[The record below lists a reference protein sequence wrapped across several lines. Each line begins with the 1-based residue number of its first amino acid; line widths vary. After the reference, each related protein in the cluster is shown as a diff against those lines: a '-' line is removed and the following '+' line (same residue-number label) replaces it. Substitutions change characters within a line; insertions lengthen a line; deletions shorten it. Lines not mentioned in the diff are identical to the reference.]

1 MSQLPLPK
9 LFNEGSDMKPTL
21 VFWYE
26 FASTYSYLSVMRIEA
41 EAERAGVA
49 IEWRPF
55 LLGPI
60 FKAQGW
66 TTSPFNIYPA
76 KGRYMVRDIE
86 RLAAARGLSFS
97 MPDVF
102 PCNGLKAARLA
113 IAAQSAKGIAAF
125 SRAAFSAQFAHGLDI
140 ADDDVLTACLKTS
153 GLDADAIRALSHE
166 EGVKATLRRNTEEAQ
181 SIGIFGA
188 PSFTAEDGEL
198 FWGDDRLEQAFC
210 WSLTQKIGPVSCVV

>member
-1 MSQLPLPK
+1 
-9 LFNEGSDMKPTL
+9 MKPTL

-55 LLGPI
+55 LLSPI

-86 RLAAARGLSFS
+86 RLAVARGLSFS

-102 PCNGLKAARLA
+102 PVNGLKAARLA
-113 IAAQSAKGIAAF
+113 IAAQSTKGIAAF
-125 SRAAFSAQFAHGLDI
+125 SRAAFRAQFAHGLNI
-140 ADDDVLTACLKTS
+140 ADDGVLTACLTSS
-153 GLDADAIRALSHE
+153 GLDVQSIWALSNE
-166 EGVKATLRRNTEEAQ
+166 EGTKAALRRNTEEAMA
-181 SIGIFGA
+181 IGIFGA

-198 FWGDDRLEQAFC
+198 FWGDDRLEQALR
-210 WSLTQKIGPVSCVV
+210 WSRT

>member
-1 MSQLPLPK
+1 
-9 LFNEGSDMKPTL
+9 MKPTV

-26 FASTYSYLSVMRIEA
+26 FASTYSYLSAMRIEA
-41 EAERAGVA
+41 EAERVGAL

-86 RLAAARGLSFS
+86 RLAMARGSVFT

-102 PCNGLKAARLA
+102 PCDSLKAARLA
-113 IAAQSAKGIAAF
+113 IAAQSVNGIAAF
-125 SRAAFSAQFAHGLDI
+125 SRSVFSAQFAHGLNI
-140 ADDDVLTACLKTS
+140 ADGLLDVF
-153 GLDADAIRALSHE
+153 GP
-166 EGVKATLRRNTEEAQ
+166 RR
-181 SIGIFGA
+181 G
-188 PSFTAEDGEL
+188 
-198 FWGDDRLEQAFC
+198 GDVVAR
-210 WSLTQKIGPVSCVV
+210 QK

>member
-26 FASTYSYLSVMRIEA
+26 FASTYSYLSAMRIEA

-86 RLAAARGLSFS
+86 RLAAARGLQPS
-97 MPDVF
+97 
-102 PCNGLKAARLA
+102 AAPPSVPNSHMA
-113 IAAQSAKGIAAF
+113 W
-125 SRAAFSAQFAHGLDI
+125 
-140 ADDDVLTACLKTS
+140 TS
-153 GLDADAIRALSHE
+153 QM
-166 EGVKATLRRNTEEAQ
+166 TM
-181 SIGIFGA
+181 
-188 PSFTAEDGEL
+188 
-198 FWGDDRLEQAFC
+198 C
-210 WSLTQKIGPVSCVV
+210 